1 MGERGRFMR
10 RVMMIG
16 AGAAALLGLA
26 APATAGDPVATPAS
40 ASPGSGNGSAAD
52 SAPPR
57 HWDGTAFGANGG
69 VVVMTLSKPRPEPQP
84 RTDVSPAEQRKRAS
98 AQRPSRQSD

>member
-16 AGAAALLGLA
+16 AGAAGLLALA
-26 APATAGDPVATPAS
+26 APATAGDPVAAPA
-40 ASPGSGNGSAAD
+40 AAGPGSGNGSAAG

-57 HWDGTAFGANGG
+57 HWDGTASGANGG
-69 VVVMTLSKPRPEPQP
+69 VVVMTLSKPQPQPQP
-84 RTDVSPAEQRKRAS
+84 RADVSPAEQRKRAS
-98 AQRPSRQSD
+98 AQRPQR

>member
-10 RVMMIG
+10 RFMIVG

-26 APATAGDPVATPAS
+26 APATAGDPVAAPAS

-57 HWDGTAFGANGG
+57 HWDGTASGANGG

-98 AQRPSRQSD
+98 AQRPARASD